1 MHECVY
7 ASCILFRHFAKE
19 LIDLVWRLLPK
30 MLILGLLAKK
40 SDLGNLI
47 AKMIDFR
54 RLSPKWLILRL
65 LAKKVIQAIV
75 AKN

>member
-1 MHECVY
+1 M
-7 ASCILFRHFAKE
+7 
-19 LIDLVWRLLPK
+19 PK

-54 RLSPKWLILRL
+54 WLSPKWLILRL

-75 AKN
+75 AKNWCDLGDCRQNWLFEGF